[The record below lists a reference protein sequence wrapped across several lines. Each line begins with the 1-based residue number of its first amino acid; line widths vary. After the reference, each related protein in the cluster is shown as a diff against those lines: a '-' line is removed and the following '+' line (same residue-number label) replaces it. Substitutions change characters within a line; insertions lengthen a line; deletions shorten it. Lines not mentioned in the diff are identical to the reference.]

1 MGPRPERT
9 FIPRRTRTSV
19 RMIMM
24 AGPFWNAPFGGL
36 RDAADFDSIEDLA
49 AFWREGRGLLR
60 GA

>member
-1 MGPRPERT
+1 
-9 FIPRRTRTSV
+9 
-19 RMIMM
+19 MIMM